1 MGAID
6 PIPVVDPSM
15 AYREALTAYGAMVDE
30 LRGALG
36 AIDLPDDQH
45 LRLTSALS
53 AVFSARAMLDREQYK
68 RMEALIVNEQLEMA
82 RMVDSVIA
90 RIGEIE
96 HEQAT
101 HVKKL
106 DQIIDLLVGRRK

>member
-1 MGAID
+1 
-6 PIPVVDPSM
+6 
-15 AYREALTAYGAMVDE
+15 
-30 LRGALG
+30 
-36 AIDLPDDQH
+36 
-45 LRLTSALS
+45 
-53 AVFSARAMLDREQYK
+53 
-68 RMEALIVNEQLEMA
+68 MEALIVNEQLEMA